1 MRTLLEETLTLLHRQ
16 PIANACCTCPTAP
29 TYPRLSVSR
38 KDREV
43 LLDQRKA
50 EYKNAR
56 LLSVSAAFAAHMSY
70 CCCLRMTSVLAGW
83 LVGMAA

>member
-1 MRTLLEETLTLLHRQ
+1 MLEDEETLTLTLMHPTDHRSLMRAV
-16 PIANACCTCPTAP
+16 PVPL
-29 TYPRLSVSR
+29 PRLSVSR

-56 LLSVSAAFAAHMSY
+56 LLSVSAAFAA
-70 CCCLRMTSVLAGW
+70 RE
-83 LVGMAA
+83 